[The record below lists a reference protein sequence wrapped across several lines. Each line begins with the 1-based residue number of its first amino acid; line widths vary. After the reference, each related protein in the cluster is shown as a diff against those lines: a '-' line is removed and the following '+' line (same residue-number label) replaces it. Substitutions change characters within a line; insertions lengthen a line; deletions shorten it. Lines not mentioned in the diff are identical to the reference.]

1 MLYLIGSIFICY
13 LSFQVKRGVLNP
25 ITWNALFWIIILFS
39 AINAIAKSFSIE
51 KEGRLLY
58 YYQLCRPEAMIIAK
72 TLYGFLLLLFL
83 GFAGL
88 GFYSLVLGNPIQDLG
103 LYSLGLF
110 IAILGFSVIL
120 TLVSAIAS
128 KAQNNGTLMAI
139 LSFPVLIPLLLLAI
153 KLSKNAMD
161 GLDWSVSL
169 DEIYTLLAIDAIVMA
184 ISYILFPFLWRN

>member
-1 MLYLIGSIFICY
+1 
-13 LSFQVKRGVLNP
+13 
-25 ITWNALFWIIILFS
+25 
-39 AINAIAKSFSIE
+39 
-51 KEGRLLY
+51 
-58 YYQLCRPEAMIIAK
+58 PEAMIIAK